1 MTDISTYIQQ
11 ISRWQ
16 DEFPENALAHLV
28 DREEESKPHLRD
40 LLEKTLLHYKE
51 IPEDFV
57 GHIFAIY
64 LLAQFRDPAGFALA
78 LQFLEL
84 PEAYLNGFFH
94 DLLQQSYPAV
104 IASCYTGDPKRLW
117 AVITSANSCYLAKVV
132 ALVAASILVNRK
144 ALPRADFAQF
154 LLGYVEGLVVQK
166 NSQMLAVIAQEVA
179 DIHLG
184 ELYNTIKGLYNDS
197 LIDEQQYSLSLF
209 ETIMQSDYTNP
220 RKFFLID
227 DIFEELNGKEYSGE

>member
-11 ISRWQ
+11 VSRWQ

-28 DREEESKPHLRD
+28 DREEESKPLLRD

-64 LLAQFRDPAGFALA
+64 LLAQFRDPAGFLLA
-78 LQFLEL
+78 IQFLEL
-84 PEAYLNGFFH
+84 PEPYLNGFFH
-94 DLLQQSYPAV
+94 DLLIQSYPAV
-104 IASCYTGDPKRLW
+104 IASCYAGDLKPLW
-117 AVITSANSCYLAKVV
+117 KVISSPDSCYLAKVV

-144 ALPRADFAQF
+144 ALSRADLAAF
-154 LLGYVEGLVVQK
+154 LLDYVTIVEKEK

-179 DIHLG
+179 DLHLG
-184 ELYNTIKGLYNDS
+184 ELYEKIKALYKAG
-197 LIDEQQYSLSLF
+197 LIDETQYSPTLF

-220 RKFFLID
+220 SKFFLID